1 MELKNDIKESEIT
14 LDTLERTFF
23 SWIIDECQEKPFR
36 KNCMNSHTFKS
47 FAMQKKEKDL
57 IATPVF
63 VRAYHKLCY
72 DMALELILELYH
84 VSKISYQV
92 SSDSEKFFAIKMK
105 CVNKKEILHGIT
117 GMDNLNTEL
126 CDRYK
131 YTIYGTDLLDI
142 NSDNEFLD
150 QRLKLLYDLKNRTPK
165 ITAKKNIILQKHI
178 SPESYNRYN
187 SLNFFFKEAGFKE
200 ADDDNTDFQKFM
212 TRFNNIRK
220 NDVSMCWKT
229 EKLQEKLKDY
239 HTIPTLYVDNNKVKI
254 KLQSFNSQY
263 DYFEVEFEM
272 YYSWGTDIRSLIL
285 ELDPNR
291 DEILTG
297 NYTDYISSLKKKFM
311 ERKDK
316 V

>member
-1 MELKNDIKESEIT
+1 
-14 LDTLERTFF
+14 
-23 SWIIDECQEKPFR
+23 
-36 KNCMNSHTFKS
+36 
-47 FAMQKKEKDL
+47 
-57 IATPVF
+57 
-63 VRAYHKLCY
+63 
-72 DMALELILELYH
+72 MALELILELYH

-92 SSDSEKFFAIKMK
+92 SSDSKKFFAIKMK

-117 GMDNLNTEL
+117 GMDNLNHGL
-126 CDRYK
+126 SDRYK
-131 YTIYGTDLLDI
+131 YTIYSRDLLKM
-142 NSDNEFLD
+142 NSLQDSDDESLG
-150 QRLKLLYDLKNRTPK
+150 QRLKLLYDLQNRTK

-178 SPESYNRYN
+178 SPLSYNSMNY
-187 SLNFFFKEAGFKE
+187 FCKEAGLRE
-200 ADDDNTDFQKFM
+200 ADTDDTDFQKFM
-212 TRFNNIRK
+212 ARFNNIRR
-220 NDVSMCWKT
+220 NDVSMYWKT
-229 EKLQEKLKDY
+229 ENLQEKLKDY
-239 HTIPTLYVDNNKVKI
+239 HTIPTLYVDNNMVKI

-263 DYFEVEFEM
+263 NYFEVEFEM